1 VSVREAPVARGITA
15 ADRAT
20 PHPVYCVWELTLA
33 CDLGCRHC
41 GSRAGRARPGE
52 LSTSQCLDVVR
63 ELHELGVRE
72 VTLIGGEAYLRDDW
86 DQIARAITTRGM
98 RCTIT
103 TGARQLTD
111 ERVAR
116 AADAGVGAVSISVD
130 GLEETHDA
138 QRGVQGSWR
147 AAVEAARRIAA
158 SPIQLGFNTQINRL
172 SMPEL
177 PGVATLLADIGGTAW
192 QVQLTVPMGRAADRP
207 ELLLQPYD
215 LLELFPLLVWIRQRT
230 LDPRGIALYLGN
242 NVGYFSA
249 FEPLLRP
256 SGAGA
261 GSRSSCGA
269 GKWTI
274 GLEADGKIKGCP
286 SLPSNGFTGGFLG
299 RDRLAEV
306 VARAPELRG
315 IRERTVDDLWGW
327 CRSCAHAAD
336 CMGGCSWMSTMLF
349 RRTGN
354 NPYCVHRALALEAE
368 GLRERVVRVEA
379 APGEPFDGG
388 LFEIHVESA
397 PVEDET
403 ASVLGL
409 PLDAITA
416 TSPEQR
422 GLWTASSI
430 AHRLERS

>member
-1 VSVREAPVARGITA
+1 VA
-15 ADRAT
+15 AT
-20 PHPVYCVWELTLA
+20 KKIRLA
-33 CDLGCRHC
+33 
-41 GSRAGRARPGE
+41 
-52 LSTSQCLDVVR
+52 T
-63 ELHELGVRE
+63 
-72 VTLIGGEAYLRDDW
+72 
-86 DQIARAITTRGM
+86 
-98 RCTIT
+98 
-103 TGARQLTD
+103 
-111 ERVAR
+111 
-116 AADAGVGAVSISVD
+116 
-130 GLEETHDA
+130 
-138 QRGVQGSWR
+138 
-147 AAVEAARRIAA
+147 
-158 SPIQLGFNTQINRL
+158 NTQINRL

-177 PGVATLLADIGGTAW
+177 PAMADLLADIGSKAW
-192 QVQLTVPMGRAADRP
+192 QIQITVPMGRAADRP
-207 ELLLQPYD
+207 DLLLQPYD

-327 CRSCAHAAD
+327 CRSCDHAAD